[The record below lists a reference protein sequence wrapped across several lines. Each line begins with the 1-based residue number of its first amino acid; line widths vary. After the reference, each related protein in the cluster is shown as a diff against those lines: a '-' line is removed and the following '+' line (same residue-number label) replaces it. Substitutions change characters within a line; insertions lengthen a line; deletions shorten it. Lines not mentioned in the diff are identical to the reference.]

1 MAVTARITGRE
12 ERASKESDG
21 EGEGGNGLKSE

>member
-1 MAVTARITGRE
+1 MATAQITGRE

-21 EGEGGNGLKSE
+21 EGEGGNGLKS